1 MIQHSLAAALL
12 LAQAAP
18 PPAQPACITP
28 QQAGDL
34 AVAMLPYMV
43 DAAVSHCRPHVADD
57 SFLATG
63 AEGWAER
70 LRRDGEPRRASALRG
85 VTLMGGPQPP
95 GGVDP
100 AAAFDLVA
108 QMLSLGLTAAI
119 RPESCPQVDTIARSL
134 EPLPTD
140 NIASL
145 VGATL
150 TLAMAQANT
159 EDDDDGDADAEDA
172 DETAASEP
180 GEAPEGES
188 GQRRSGPPICPA

>member
-1 MIQHSLAAALL
+1 MIQHAAAAALL
-12 LAQAAP
+12 LAQATP
-18 PPAQPACITP
+18 QPAEPACITP
-28 QQAGDL
+28 EQAGDL

-43 DAAVSHCRPHVADD
+43 DAAVRHCRPHVASD
-57 SFLATG
+57 SFIATG
-63 AEGWAER
+63 AQAWSER

-85 VTLMGGPQPP
+85 VTVVGAPQPP
-95 GGVDP
+95 GNVDP

-119 RPESCPQVDTIARSL
+119 RPESCGQVDTIARSL

-150 TLAMAQANT
+150 TLAMSHANI
-159 EDDDDGDADAEDA
+159 EDDDADADADSEDS
-172 DETAASEP
+172 EAAAGDGAQP
-180 GEAPEGES
+180 QGER
-188 GQRRSGPPICPA
+188 RRSGPPICPA